1 MVINPALLNF
11 LQTHDINPMV
21 YFALSA
27 MISFCVYHF
36 LPETHGKVKEEIE
49 ELQEIQDMKTLALA

>member
-1 MVINPALLNF
+1 
-11 LQTHDINPMV
+11 MV

-36 LPETHGKVKEEIE
+36 LPETHGKIKEEID
-49 ELQEIQDMKTLALA
+49 ELQDIQDMKSLAIAEKERISLLTNEETPILT

>member
-1 MVINPALLNF
+1 MVINPALLSF

-27 MISFCVYHF
+27 MISFCVYNF
-36 LPETHGKVKEEIE
+36 LPETHGKIKEEI
-49 ELQEIQDMKTLALA
+49 